1 MKAVWKGYLKC
12 SLVTIP
18 IKIYHAISSK
28 PLRFHLLHRE
38 CGSPIRQEM
47 VCPVHHRAL
56 SHEEVTR
63 GYRYGKDL
71 HVVITEE
78 DLQKAQKEATDT
90 IQVLKF
96 VDEAQIPPL
105 YYADAHYL
113 VPDGRVGAEAFALF
127 YRAMAEAQKTALAR
141 MIWRHKEHLLALRP
155 YQGAMLAFT
164 LHFSEEIQALARVEE
179 AAEVEKLP
187 VDPESLALVRTL
199 IQHLSGDFVP
209 EEYVD
214 EYSQTLMALIKA
226 KAEGQ
231 EFQVEPRVEREKV
244 VSLMEALKKSVE
256 ATEKAAAPPKKAM
269 ATARPRAKG
278 VPKKRQQ
285 A

>member
-18 IKIYHAISSK
+18 IKIYNAISSK

-38 CGSPIRQEM
+38 CGSPIKQEM
-47 VCPVHHRAL
+47 VCPLHNRPL
-56 SHEEVTR
+56 TNEEVVR

-71 HVVITEE
+71 HIVITDE

-90 IQVLKF
+90 VEVLKF
-96 VDEAQIPPL
+96 IDAAQIHPV

-113 VPDGRVGAEAFALF
+113 VPDGKAGVDAFALF
-127 YRAMAEAQKTALAR
+127 YQAMLEVKKAALAR
-141 MIWRHKEHLLALRP
+141 VIWRNREHLLSIRP
-155 YQGAMLAFT
+155 YNGAMMAFT
-164 LHFSEEIQALARVEE
+164 LHFPEEIQGVQKIEE
-179 AAEVEKLP
+179 AAEIGKIKL
-187 VDPESLALVRTL
+187 DPESLALAKTI

-209 EEYVD
+209 EEYRD
-214 EYSQTLMALIKA
+214 EYSQTLLAIIKA
-226 KAEGQ
+226 KAEGE

-244 VSLMEALKKSVE
+244 VSLMDALKKSVQ
-256 ATEKAAAPPKKAM
+256 ATGKAPPLPKKAM
-269 ATARPRAKG
+269 ARAGARARTAQ
-278 VPKKRQQ
+278 KKRQR